1 MAPQPSADPA
11 FASGKLTAS
20 AGRDRPEWD
29 RPELQNEADH
39 LIKQL
44 AAEDKR
50 QQKNPRQHSLAP
62 ALDRLENAC
71 GNNLGRLLQ
80 SLHCSSLIK
89 ELDLGAESV
98 NAALLA
104 FTPLQKEEIE
114 RDFGSSVSRIVS
126 GTRDVEATAASLSSA
141 IDRDSAI
148 SNNHSERLQ
157 HLLLATGD
165 IRSLLIALAH
175 RISILRGEA
184 PDDPQ
189 NIELGRET
197 LAVHAPLANRMG
209 LSQWKSQLEDFAFHL
224 TNPQASA
231 EIQALL
237 EGGRSEREAYVQAFA
252 REIEA
257 LLNADGLRGIKV
269 SGRPKSVYSIWCKM
283 QRKQL
288 VFDALFDVRATRVLT
303 GNVEGCYRAL
313 SIVHKHWPP
322 ITEEYDDYISR
333 PKPNGYQSLH
343 TTIRGPE
350 GKTLEVQI
358 RSHDMHRAAELG
370 IAAHWQYKEKRNYD
384 EDLDRSTRILR
395 DLIERGQDEEA
406 QSPLFSDRVFAF
418 TPNDDI
424 IELPRG
430 ATVLD
435 FAYRI
440 HSQIGNRCRGAKV
453 NGAIVSL
460 KYPVKN
466 GDRIEILANKNAT
479 PSPAWMDRKEGYLK
493 TSHALSRV
501 RNWFNTRDLDG
512 RLASG
517 QQILDRELQRLEARD
532 LSVEKLARKLNFNRL
547 SEMLLALESGEVGP
561 DRLANVVDQ
570 ILRPQQFKPTPP
582 TPAKTDETSSSDRR
596 VRAQGIGHIQAL
608 FASCCKP
615 VPPAAIVG
623 YITRSQKISIHR
635 QNCANL
641 KRHLRSSSDQN
652 QRFLDVEWDS

>member
-20 AGRDRPEWD
+20 AGRDRAEWD

-114 RDFGSSVSRIVS
+114 RDFGFSVSRIVS

-313 SIVHKHWPP
+313 SIVHKPLDANH
-322 ITEEYDDYISR
+322 
-333 PKPNGYQSLH
+333 
-343 TTIRGPE
+343 RG
-350 GKTLEVQI
+350 
-358 RSHDMHRAAELG
+358 
-370 IAAHWQYKEKRNYD
+370 
-384 EDLDRSTRILR
+384 
-395 DLIERGQDEEA
+395 
-406 QSPLFSDRVFAF
+406 
-418 TPNDDI
+418 
-424 IELPRG
+424 
-430 ATVLD
+430 
-435 FAYRI
+435 
-440 HSQIGNRCRGAKV
+440 
-453 NGAIVSL
+453 
-460 KYPVKN
+460 
-466 GDRIEILANKNAT
+466 
-479 PSPAWMDRKEGYLK
+479 
-493 TSHALSRV
+493 V
-501 RNWFNTRDLDG
+501 R
-512 RLASG
+512 
-517 QQILDRELQRLEARD
+517 
-532 LSVEKLARKLNFNRL
+532 
-547 SEMLLALESGEVGP
+547 
-561 DRLANVVDQ
+561 
-570 ILRPQQFKPTPP
+570 
-582 TPAKTDETSSSDRR
+582 
-596 VRAQGIGHIQAL
+596 
-608 FASCCKP
+608 
-615 VPPAAIVG
+615 
-623 YITRSQKISIHR
+623 
-635 QNCANL
+635 
-641 KRHLRSSSDQN
+641 
-652 QRFLDVEWDS
+652 